1 MQYLAHRLVWIVV
14 LAIWALPLSASA
26 TAGSTPVTCLNE
38 GETFCEGNP
47 SGCFHQGLKR
57 IFLACET
64 PEIRK
69 AVDGITCDQ
78 LPKPRADGDLLNVRC
93 ILKHECDHAEVFQ
106 EKMGLNLCAAEFSA
120 YFQGARCLRD
130 AQKAYCPD
138 GIPASDCATLSE
150 EEKGDR
156 LIMEFLRCKQRGGS
170 KTLCETQCRSTGQKW
185 LGKVNGQRFCA
196 SVFAN
201 LGNCEKVK
209 F

>member
-1 MQYLAHRLVWIVV
+1 VQYLAHRLVWI
-14 LAIWALPLSASA
+14 LALVTWAFPLPAS
-26 TAGSTPVTCLNE
+26 AGSTPVTCLKE

-47 SGCFHQGLKR
+47 SGCFHRGLKR
-57 IFLACET
+57 VFLACET

-78 LPKPRADGDLLNVRC
+78 IPKPRADGDLLNVRC

-106 EKMGLNLCAAEFSA
+106 QEMGLNLCAAEFSA
-120 YFQGARCLRD
+120 YLQGARCLRE

-138 GIPASDCATLSE
+138 GIPAWDCASLSE

-156 LIMEFLRCKQRGGS
+156 LVMEFLRCKQRGGS
-170 KTLCETQCRSTGQKW
+170 KTICETQCLLSGAKL
-185 LGKVNGQRFCA
+185 LGKANARGFCA
-196 SVFAN
+196 SVFDN
-201 LGNCEKVK
+201 LGNCENEK